1 MYPLLLFI
9 NVHGAGDGHFT
20 LLINTSQLML
30 ITGAV
35 DIGNVPIT
43 MLPVEMN
50 ISVLLLHNKV
60 SQNAVPLH
68 SRGAQREDKFTKK

>member
-1 MYPLLLFI
+1 MYPLPLFI
-9 NVHGAGDGHFT
+9 NVHGAGDGHFA

-43 MLPVEMN
+43 MLPVKMN
-50 ISVLLLHNKV
+50 ISALLLDKKV
-60 SQNAVPLH
+60 IQNIVPLY
-68 SRGAQREDKFTKK
+68 SRGAQREDKFT

>member
-1 MYPLLLFI
+1 MYPLPLFI
-9 NVHGAGDGHFT
+9 NVHGAGDGHFA

-43 MLPVEMN
+43 MLPVKMN
-50 ISVLLLHNKV
+50 ISALLLDNNV
-60 SQNAVPLH
+60 SQNVVPLN
-68 SRGAQREDKFTKK
+68 SRGAQGEDQFT